1 MDSLLTFY
9 RKYFGDKTL
18 SFVDL
23 VPQGGRRKHIG
34 LDELEIKFEP
44 DGKTPIEPDPYVH
57 PCWCMPDLVYVDD
70 FRGNQV
76 WDHKRIQ

>member
-1 MDSLLTFY
+1 
-9 RKYFGDKTL
+9 
-18 SFVDL
+18 
-23 VPQGGRRKHIG
+23 
-34 LDELEIKFEP
+34 
-44 DGKTPIEPDPYVH
+44 VH